1 MPDTIKNQFNQSTLN
16 NPIFNFAERE
26 IFHALTAFPFRTPI
40 FRGREE
46 DLEHIHTQ
54 LFAPGNS
61 LLLINGEGGIGKT
74 TLAARYF
81 HQYQHEYAHVA
92 WILSEKSIA
101 NALLLLAMPL
111 GLQFDEWQDTAQR
124 LEVLLTAMMNLEK
137 PCLLVIDN
145 ANELPDL
152 EANYQ
157 RLRRCSNFHLLLT
170 TRIAQFE
177 YAETYAVNQLPEDQL
192 LQLFEDYYRGL
203 NDSEKSLFYQ
213 IREAVGGNTLVLELL
228 AKSLKVQN
236 HLREHYSLAKLL
248 TDLQSKGLLQLSHS
262 QTVRTD
268 YQSLGTMRHETPQ
281 AIISAM
287 YDLSG
292 LSEGEIALLSVF
304 AVLPAEKIDFSTLE
318 TLLQKT
324 PKLEEYLLSLSQQ
337 GWIEFNEV
345 SKTFKC
351 SPVIQEVVKQKN
363 PNFKQDCS
371 ALVKILS
378 DKLDFEGDHHIGGSY
393 DDGLIFASC
402 AKKVLSL
409 FPIENG
415 VNLDLT
421 VLNDRAAHFY
431 FNIGDLEQSFKMF
444 EQSNQNA
451 ANFLENEPTNIQ
463 IKDIKA
469 TTHQMLGEI
478 YKKQDNFDLAL
489 SHFKSSNELANQL
502 YEDIPQ
508 YPRFLKM
515 LALSHQK
522 LGDIYYL
529 QGSCNKH
536 NYKEALKHHKKCIEL
551 LNVCKRI
558 SPNDSCKV
566 DLAISYN
573 RVGEVYYSLN
583 LLEKTLTEFKKS
595 YYLLKEQNQKFPKDR
610 SIKDHLAKSC
620 QSLSK
625 IYEVISTPSKALLYL
640 EEYNQL
646 LIDLYQEYPQNLS
659 TKYGLALSYLKL
671 GYFYESKLHDKNV
684 AKLNYCHAKTLYEQL
699 IGSYPIYEDQRVTL
713 DWLIERLSSN

>member
-1 MPDTIKNQFNQSTLN
+1 
-16 NPIFNFAERE
+16 
-26 IFHALTAFPFRTPI
+26 
-40 FRGREE
+40 
-46 DLEHIHTQ
+46 
-54 LFAPGNS
+54 
-61 LLLINGEGGIGKT
+61 
-74 TLAARYF
+74 
-81 HQYQHEYAHVA
+81 
-92 WILSEKSIA
+92 
-101 NALLLLAMPL
+101 
-111 GLQFDEWQDTAQR
+111 
-124 LEVLLTAMMNLEK
+124 
-137 PCLLVIDN
+137 
-145 ANELPDL
+145 
-152 EANYQ
+152 
-157 RLRRCSNFHLLLT
+157 
-170 TRIAQFE
+170 
-177 YAETYAVNQLPEDQL
+177 
-192 LQLFEDYYRGL
+192 
-203 NDSEKSLFYQ
+203 
-213 IREAVGGNTLVLELL
+213 
-228 AKSLKVQN
+228 
-236 HLREHYSLAKLL
+236 
-248 TDLQSKGLLQLSHS
+248 
-262 QTVRTD
+262 
-268 YQSLGTMRHETPQ
+268 
-281 AIISAM
+281 
-287 YDLSG
+287 
-292 LSEGEIALLSVF
+292 
-304 AVLPAEKIDFSTLE
+304 
-318 TLLQKT
+318 
-324 PKLEEYLLSLSQQ
+324 
-337 GWIEFNEV
+337 
-345 SKTFKC
+345 
-351 SPVIQEVVKQKN
+351 
-363 PNFKQDCS
+363 
-371 ALVKILS
+371 
-378 DKLDFEGDHHIGGSY
+378 
-393 DDGLIFASC
+393 
-402 AKKVLSL
+402 
-409 FPIENG
+409 
-415 VNLDLT
+415 
-421 VLNDRAAHFY
+421 
-431 FNIGDLEQSFKMF
+431 
-444 EQSNQNA
+444 
-451 ANFLENEPTNIQ
+451 
-463 IKDIKA
+463 
-469 TTHQMLGEI
+469 MLGEI